1 MPTILANTWE
11 NHFSANHSNEASNK
25 SMSALFLSFN
35 HQKTVE
41 ACISTATEEVD
52 TIFIAKAPISNH
64 IMFIHHFT
72 KLGGTRTNPDEK
84 YFVLIGTGSSAYPT
98 QTTKAS
104 CFDSSAGHPV
114 STWASVTALTDA
126 VSVFAL
132 TTRANFTQKIF
143 RNCFPLPPFI
153 ATALMASDLSIPEMI
168 ITTVAKIRA
177 FDEEHA

>member
-41 ACISTATEEVD
+41 ACISTASEEVD

-64 IMFIHHFT
+64 IMFLHHFT

-84 YFVLIGTGSSAYPT
+84 YFVLVGTGSSLPSPNQQGTLLQLKRRLPCLHLGQRDCPHRRSIRIYTHHQSKFHPEDLPQLLPT
-98 QTTKAS
+98 PPVHR
-104 CFDSSAGHPV
+104 DSSHG
-114 STWASVTALTDA
+114 
-126 VSVFAL
+126 
-132 TTRANFTQKIF
+132 I
-143 RNCFPLPPFI
+143 
-153 ATALMASDLSIPEMI
+153 
-168 ITTVAKIRA
+168 
-177 FDEEHA
+177 